1 MVLHRQHPYCVR
13 DKILFRELLGSPTT
27 VMSSVASNDNAVHN
41 TERLLVNS
49 SGGPF
54 IVSQQSSPASSA
66 QSSPSCAGKRSAG
79 EHSGASD
86 AKRTRG
92 GNSTRKE

>member
-1 MVLHRQHPYCVR
+1 
-13 DKILFRELLGSPTT
+13 
-27 VMSSVASNDNAVHN
+27 MSSVASNDNAGHN

-79 EHSGASD
+79 NIVAL
-86 AKRTRG
+86 RTQNERG
-92 GNSTRKE
+92 EATVQEKSELIPEIGV